1 MHDTASINKVGT
13 LATRPCGPRSHR
25 SHQNIN
31 GHITRL
37 QSPSHE
43 VPVTPNESTTE
54 TSTSINKYGT
64 LWFRFHAR
72 RRVARISL
80 LPILSN
86 PLTSTRYNDYLQLSP
101 KSEWSKQI
109 MVIHARFFIF
119 IVWCV
124 SLLQIEGP
132 AARNRRRSLFL
143 SYIWRGCS
151 RKIRFLLQPFKFISL
166 HSEMTPVSIATSLY
180 RNTSFQ
186 ES

>member
-13 LATRPCGPRSHR
+13 LATRPCGPRSPR
-25 SHQNIN
+25 SHRNIN

-54 TSTSINKYGT
+54 TSTSINMAHIWI
-64 LWFRFHAR
+64 WFRFHAR
-72 RRVARISL
+72 PPRRARISL

-101 KSEWSKQI
+101 KSEWYDVETNNGDPRSLAI
-109 MVIHARFFIF
+109 FIF
-119 IVWCV
+119 LCECECFSGREFSFSFLYLAGLFPQDTFSFTAIQIQQSSFGDDTCV
-124 SLLQIEGP
+124 NSYKLLP
-132 AARNRRRSLFL
+132 
-143 SYIWRGCS
+143 
-151 RKIRFLLQPFKFISL
+151 
-166 HSEMTPVSIATSLY
+166 

-186 ES
+186 ESKI

>member
-1 MHDTASINKVGT
+1 MA
-13 LATRPCGPRSHR
+13 
-25 SHQNIN
+25 
-31 GHITRL
+31 HI
-37 QSPSHE
+37 
-43 VPVTPNESTTE
+43 
-54 TSTSINKYGT
+54 
-64 LWFRFHAR
+64 WFRFHAR

-101 KSEWSKQI
+101 KSEWY
-109 MVIHARFFIF
+109 VETNNGDPR
-119 IVWCV
+119 
-124 SLLQIEGP
+124 SLLHLHCVMCESSEEGP

-151 RKIRFLLQPFKFISL
+151 RKIRFLLQPFKFSSL

-180 RNTSFQ
+180 SRNTSFQ